1 MPLPY
6 GGECLY
12 IYRPGASTDFG
23 AICFVLTYLLTYLYI
38 INDSDKQEH
47 NVRSQFLRV
56 VQLEDYYFIIVS
68 VRELVN

>member
-1 MPLPY
+1 MF
-6 GGECLY
+6 C
-12 IYRPGASTDFG
+12 
-23 AICFVLTYLLTYLYI
+23 TYLLTYLYI
-38 INDSDKQEH
+38 LNDSDKQEH

>member
-1 MPLPY
+1 MGANAYTYTALVLQQTSV
-6 GGECLY
+6 LY
-12 IYRPGASTDFG
+12 
-23 AICFVLTYLLTYLYI
+23 VLYLLTYLYI